1 MALTHWLDIA
11 ALITDR
17 WDHLPKLLYI
27 SIIIL
32 FKVTVGSVQIKRCM
46 LTHSEDYPSVNIND
60 LILIQLRQRG
70 VNSPHHSSPPVCI
83 LFSSTIISP
92 AASCHSTSSFSS
104 TFLSSSSSSSCRSD
118 SETAAI
124 LSTVQER

>member
-1 MALTHWLDIA
+1 MALTHWLEIA

-60 LILIQLRQRG
+60 LILIQLRQQG
-70 VNSPHHSSPPVCI
+70 VNSPHPSSPSVSI
-83 LFSSTIISP
+83 LFSSTMIFP
-92 AASCHSTSSFSS
+92 AASCHSTSSS